1 MGAAQS
7 ELSMDEILASIRRII
22 HEEEETKQPVRP
34 SGENTVVLSE
44 ERAAQADASETSA
57 EAEPIEEELA
67 DLRNVAASVQA
78 ASVTTETA
86 EPVEEPSLE
95 TVSLPPLVEEPPS
108 VVTNDAPLH
117 PEQPFEALTAA
128 TLNAQSAEPKPSA
141 PVEEAA
147 PTVSSQPEEKLSAM
161 PATKPVEQHAESVE
175 TTTKSLVGEEQSQ
188 NVAAAFAS
196 LKQHVQVTQQSGK
209 TLEDMVAQMIQPMLK
224 AWLNEHLP
232 AIVEQKVEEEV
243 KRLSER

>member
-44 ERAAQADASETSA
+44 ERAAQAEASPEPVD
-57 EAEPIEEELA
+57 AEPIEEELA
-67 DLRNVAASVQA
+67 DLRDVAASVQA
-78 ASVTTETA
+78 ASVTPEA
-86 EPVEEPSLE
+86 VEPVELSPE
-95 TVSLPPLVEEPPS
+95 TVSLPPVVEEPPS
-108 VVTNDAPLH
+108 TVTNDAPLH
-117 PEQPFEALTAA
+117 PEQPFEALSAG
-128 TLNAQSAEPKPSA
+128 TLKTQASEPEPSA
-141 PVEEAA
+141 PVQEPV
-147 PTVSSQPEEKLSAM
+147 PTVSNLPEEEPSAM
-161 PATKPVEQHAESVE
+161 PATKPVEQHAEIVE
-175 TTTKSLVGEEQSQ
+175 AATKSLVGEEQSQ

-232 AIVEQKVEEEV
+232 AIVERKVEEEV